1 MHLVCII
8 IITMVTLCCM
18 FYYDCNLYDCSIFV
32 FFFYVH
38 YSCSMCAC
46 NQGRKPG
53 GKLGGGRWQTA
64 FGSKLLTRK
73 NDRVETSD
81 TVEDKNN
88 KEAVLPQGNRAM
100 PQVFFSVEVRQQHSL
115 QV

>member
-1 MHLVCII
+1 MIVICMTVVYLYFSFMCII
-8 IITMVTLCCM
+8 HVQCAPVTRGV
-18 FYYDCNLYDCSIFV
+18 NLV
-32 FFFYVH
+32 G
-38 YSCSMCAC
+38 
-46 NQGRKPG
+46 NW
-53 GKLGGGRWQTA
+53 GGGRWQTA